1 MESLLIVVVLFVILG
16 FGLALV
22 RTRSSSN
29 RQRIDKGESSAIDAT
44 GAPEVGEI
52 TPDDLDQRAETG
64 TMVPEAPADEDRL
77 FEEGG
82 AEEYEAQEDET
93 DESLAQAVSE
103 PASISSS
110 LTRSRGPFASLF
122 SRLRSS
128 DAGIEASEWTRLEE
142 TLILSDMGP
151 ALAAEIV
158 ADLRAKL
165 GKSPTAPALRLA
177 LRELLESK
185 FLAES
190 RELKFSATTK
200 PSVILVVGVNGTGKT
215 TTIGKV
221 ASLLTSSGRSVMIA
235 AGDTFRA
242 AATEQVG
249 VWASLT
255 GVEVV
260 SGQSGADPASVI
272 FDAIEHARA
281 VGSDVVLCDT
291 AGRLQTKTNLM
302 EELKKI
308 RRVAAKSS
316 GEVTEVLLVIDA
328 TTGQNGLRQAEVFHG
343 AAEVTGIVLTKLDGS
358 AKGGV
363 ALAIESQFG
372 LPIKLVGLGEGLL
385 DLAPFDPQAFV
396 GALVGEESDV

>member
-22 RTRSSSN
+22 RTRTGAN
-29 RQRIDKGESSAIDAT
+29 RQRIDRGKTSAIDGNSAT
-44 GAPEVGEI
+44 EVEERPSDQHSPTAVTDTLAPE
-52 TPDDLDQRAETG
+52 AS
-64 TMVPEAPADEDRL
+64 ADEDRL
-77 FEEGG
+77 VEEDG
-82 AEEYEAQEDET
+82 DTKET
-93 DESLAQAVSE
+93 PDRVPAAPTQ
-103 PASISSS
+103 PASMTSS

-128 DAGIEASEWTRLEE
+128 DAGIDAGEWTRLEE

-151 ALAAEIV
+151 GLAAELV
-158 ADLRAKL
+158 ADLKGKL
-165 GKSPTAPALRLA
+165 GKSPTAFALRQA
-177 LRELLESK
+177 LTELLESK
-185 FLAES
+185 FLQES
-190 RELKFSATTK
+190 RELQLSVTTK

-372 LPIKLVGLGEGLL
+372 IPIKLVGLGEGLL
-385 DLAPFDPQAFV
+385 DLALFDPQAFV
-396 GALVGEESDV
+396 AALVGEESDV